1 MGPRISNNEA
11 ESSKGGE
18 KIKPVEFFCYQLDFT
33 VCNRK
38 LTLCAIIF
46 AESAKT
52 AKIVISV
59 KNIREK

>member
-1 MGPRISNNEA
+1 M
-11 ESSKGGE
+11 
-18 KIKPVEFFCYQLDFT
+18 EFFCYQLDFI

-38 LTLCAIIF
+38 LTLYAIIF

-59 KNIREK
+59 ENIGEKQAGCWLDLPDDES